1 MESLLDLPVS
11 LSRKDKETIVGVLA
25 EKSRRHFVDFCRYSN
40 KDYQDPPHI
49 CHLIEKLE
57 EVERGDLRRLMVFE
71 PPRHGK
77 SETISKKFPAW
88 YLGKHPDNN
97 VIMSSYGF
105 TLVRSFSKDVR
116 DLIESRRYK
125 IVFDISTADDSR
137 QVKDWDIAGHTGGLL
152 AQGVGGSI
160 TGYGAHLFIIDDPF
174 KDQKEAESQLNRDK
188 VWDWFRSVV
197 LTRLEPNAAIIIV
210 MTRWHQDDLAGRI
223 LAEEKLTG
231 IKEWEVINFPA
242 LATADD
248 ILGRKEGEA
257 LWPERYSTDVLLTK
271 KRAVGSRVWS
281 ALYQGMPQD
290 PESQKFK
297 REWFEMYDNLPA
309 EISARG
315 AGADTATS
323 LKSSNDNTSL
333 VDVCRDGKG
342 FLYVEDCF
350 CEKITV
356 SGFAK
361 HLSNQHQIKKY
372 NKVKLEKNN
381 AGEAFKQRIDE
392 VAREESIKT
401 GMPVAIPVEC
411 EQTSTDKMVR
421 AMEFQPLVENG
432 TLRFKRG
439 HAKIAELIEHLIN
452 FDGNG
457 GDIDDDVDALGFAI
471 KAVLMHD
478 QAEVYVSTRSV
489 Y

>member
-1 MESLLDLPVS
+1 MESLTDLSVNLS
-11 LSRKDKETIVGVLA
+11 LSRKDKETLVGALA
-25 EKSRRHFVDFCRYSN
+25 EKSRRHFADFCRYSN
-40 KDYQDPPHI
+40 KDYQTPSHI
-49 CHLIEKLE
+49 QNLIDKLE
-57 EVERGDLRRLMVFE
+57 AIERGDLRRLMVFM

-125 IVFDISTADDSR
+125 IVFDISTAEDSR
-137 QVKDWDIAGHTGGLL
+137 QVKDWDIAGHLGGLL
-152 AQGVGGSI
+152 AQGVGGAI

-188 VWDWFRSVV
+188 VWDWYRSVV

-223 LAEEKLTG
+223 LAEERLSG

-242 LATADD
+242 LANADD

-257 LWPERYSTDVLLTK
+257 LWPDRYPEDVLLNTK
-271 KRAVGSRVWS
+271 RTVGSRVWN
-281 ALYQGMPQD
+281 ALYQGNPQD
-290 PESQKFK
+290 PEDQKFK
-297 REWFEMYDNLPA
+297 REWFRMYG
-309 EISARG
+309 EIPVDQVITRG
-315 AGADTATS
+315 SGIDTATS
-323 LKSSNDNTSL
+323 LKSSADNMAM
-333 VDVCRDGKG
+333 VDVCRDEYG
-342 FLYVEDCF
+342 FLYVDDVF

-361 HLSNQHQIKKY
+361 YVSEQHKAKKY
-372 NKVKLEKNN
+372 SNIKIEQNN
-381 AGEAFKQRIDE
+381 AGEAIKQRIEE
-392 VAREESIKT
+392 VGRET
-401 GMPVAIPVEC
+401 NANPPVTT

-421 AMEFQPLVENG
+421 VMEFQHLIENG
-432 TLRFKRG
+432 TLKFKSG
-439 HAKIAELIEHLIN
+439 NVKVLELIEHLIN
-452 FDGNG
+452 FDGKG
-457 GDIDDDVDALGFAI
+457 SDVDDDIDALGFAI
-471 KAVLMHD
+471 KAVVG
-478 QAEVYVSTRSV
+478 AEGGLAVADWDFIGRR
-489 Y
+489 